1 MAEILF
7 EKLIQDDS
15 IETPAL
21 IAASEARRVFLQQI
35 TYKKDTSERAIA
47 YYNAF
52 CTLVERM
59 HQEKSHIVNHPL
71 FFWGNQGSSCWA
83 YEQLNLEHHIALAL
97 ADKAAL
103 TPAKE
108 SCKLLKQAI
117 QYCLKS
123 IDTLRAYLWEDVSI
137 TRLPIAQERFHL
149 YHVAKMATRYYTTM
163 NKHSIAEKGKPNGVC
178 TERAFYFSDFAAN
191 IWVETKEN
199 NIERHVRKAEY
210 LLWHVQA
217 MDEDKCGE
225 KLAIL
230 KDLIG
235 IKHTPEAV
243 GTEYKCL
250 QQMNESVYYHPIE
263 TSFKINYPSL
273 DALMTMLP

>member
-1 MAEILF
+1 MVEILF

-15 IETPAL
+15 IETSAL
-21 IAASEARRVFLQQI
+21 IAASEARRAFFQTIV
-35 TYKKDTSERAIA
+35 YKKDTSERAVA
-47 YYNAF
+47 YYGAF
-52 CTLVERM
+52 CKLIERM
-59 HQEKSHIVNHPL
+59 HYEKSHIVSHPL
-71 FFWGNQGSSCWA
+71 FFWGKHGSSCWA

-97 ADKAAL
+97 GDKAAL
-103 TPAKE
+103 SSPEE
-108 SCKLLKQAI
+108 SCKWLKQAI
-117 QYCLKS
+117 SYCLKS

-137 TRLPIAQERFHL
+137 TRLPIAQDRFHL
-149 YHVAKMATRYYTTM
+149 YHIANMAARYYVSM
-163 NKHSIAEKGKPNGVC
+163 NEHSIAEKGKSNGVC
-178 TERAFYFSDFAAN
+178 TERAFYFSDLAAN
-191 IWVETKEN
+191 IWFETKED
-199 NIERHVRKAEY
+199 NIKRHVRKAEY

-230 KDLIG
+230 EELVE
-235 IKHTPEAV
+235 IKQTPEVV

-250 QQMNESVYYHPIE
+250 KQMNESVYYQAIE